1 MSITFR
7 TLFIYRESYR
17 FHPTLYFGG
26 PYGSPF
32 IYTIKNYGGLCKCE
46 ICEEKQ
52 KSEDA
57 GGFGMLL
64 YLKGIISSKDAVVD
78 YIEVRLNTGEQVSLN
93 WKTSDTTC
101 FSGEIEG
108 NYSGVCAGELDER
121 TFTLDELVEMQV
133 ISVGLYDRVS
143 DTENVK
149 ITIEE
154 LTFFDGNGGE
164 LTFEYPFTNYLEGV
178 DDSTLKKVRDFLD
191 GWKDHYGLN
200 IVEYISNGSEVCG
213 SLFDVA
219 YDLKTDVE
227 ESSLNPFANDKG
239 SDDYAAMF
247 DDWYDEYIELIIIP
261 TLCQILGE
269 KKQKVGAANG

>member
-1 MSITFR
+1 
-7 TLFIYRESYR
+7 
-17 FHPTLYFGG
+17 
-26 PYGSPF
+26 
-32 IYTIKNYGGLCKCE
+32 
-46 ICEEKQ
+46 
-52 KSEDA
+52 
-57 GGFGMLL
+57 MLL

-154 LTFFDGNGGE
+154 LTFFDGNGWE

-178 DDSTLKKVRDFLD
+178 DDSTLKKVMGFLD
-191 GWKDHYGLN
+191 GWKDRYGLN

-219 YDLKTDVE
+219 YNLKTDVE